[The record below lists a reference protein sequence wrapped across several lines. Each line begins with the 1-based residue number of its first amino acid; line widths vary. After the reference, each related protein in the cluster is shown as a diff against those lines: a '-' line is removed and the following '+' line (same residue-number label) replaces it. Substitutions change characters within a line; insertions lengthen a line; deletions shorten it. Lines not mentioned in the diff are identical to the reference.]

1 MRELTIKREKSMI
14 AWAAKDKVYIEDPI
28 QGDLQIGGVACRK
41 LGELKNGE
49 EKTFQI
55 DSHAVRIYVISDK
68 LTKSYSNDFFP
79 VPAGDEPVRLTGQHK
94 YDLSAGHPFRF
105 EGLTDPAALANRKKG
120 GKKGTLVLFA
130 AVIIGLIIGF
140 GSVMLE
146 DAFVSPKDFTVH
158 NMTITLTNAFHEEEY
173 DALNRCYASN
183 DVAVLTLEEP
193 FSLVDGI
200 ESYSLEQY
208 GKLVIQANRLTD
220 TQLKTENGVTY
231 FTYTSNTSGTAY
243 YYFATVH
250 KGTNGFWLIQFVV
263 EQDQAEQYQDDFF
276 QWAASVRF
284 GS

>member
-28 QGDLQIGGVACRK
+28 QGDLQIGGVSCRK

-68 LTKSYSNDFFP
+68 LSRSYANDFFP
-79 VPAGDEPVRLTGQHK
+79 VPAGDAPVHLTGKHK
-94 YDLSAGHPFRF
+94 YDLSSGHAFRF
-105 EGLTDPAALANRKKG
+105 DGVTDAEALANRKKG
-120 GKKGTLVLFA
+120 GKKGTLVMIA
-130 AVIIGLIIGF
+130 AVIIGLVIGF

-173 DALNRCYASN
+173 DAFDRCYASN

-193 FSLVDGI
+193 FSLVDGF

-208 GKLVIQANRLTD
+208 GKLVIQANHLTD

-231 FTYTSNTSGTAY
+231 FTYTSDASGTAY

-250 KGTNGFWLIQFVV
+250 KGTNGFWLIQFAV